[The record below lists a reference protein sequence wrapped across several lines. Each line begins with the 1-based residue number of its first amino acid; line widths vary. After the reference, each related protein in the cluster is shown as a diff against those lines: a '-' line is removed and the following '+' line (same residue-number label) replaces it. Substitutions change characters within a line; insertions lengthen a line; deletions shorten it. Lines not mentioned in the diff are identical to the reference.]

1 MKNLRT
7 TAVLCISLVL
17 FSAVSASAAVLANYD
32 PAGWQEPGVSDLA
45 PALVD
50 PAVAAT
56 SLSNHGPGFQ
66 YANGNVRPVR
76 VGPGPLDTVGG
87 FYIEF
92 TLSAQNA
99 GSAVQLSTIQYDYR
113 SYCDGETFTISLMT
127 SADNFASVVDA
138 VNVTETLD
146 QNGIYA
152 GSHTFDA
159 STVPATQGNLVIRFY
174 LHSLLNSCETDAD
187 GVIGWADIRSSL
199 SSPGAPGTGIT
210 VNGDVVQPVATEP
223 TTWGRVK
230 ALYAGQ

>member
-1 MKNLRT
+1 MRHLLM
-7 TAVLCISLVL
+7 TAILCISLVL
-17 FSAVSASAAVLANYD
+17 FSAASVSATVLANYD
-32 PAGWQEPGVSDLA
+32 PTGYQQPGVSDLA

-50 PAVAAT
+50 PVVAAS

-66 YANGNVRPVR
+66 YSNTTVRPVR

-87 FYIEF
+87 YYIEF
-92 TLSAQNA
+92 TLTAQV
-99 GSAVQLSTIQYDYR
+99 GGLQLSTIQYDYR
-113 SYCDGETFTISLMT
+113 SYCNGETFTISLMT

-146 QNGIYA
+146 QNGVYA

-159 STVPATQGNLVIRFY
+159 STVPATQGNLIIRFY
-174 LHSLLNSCETDAD
+174 LHNLLNTCETDAD
-187 GVIGWADIRSSL
+187 GVIGWADIRSTISDV
-199 SSPGAPGTGIT
+199 GAPGTGIT
-210 VNGDVVQPVATEP
+210 VNGDVVEVPLATEE